1 MFLTWTMPLG
11 SLSIVPL
18 DMGVLWGQ
26 KLAKSRGLYLLD
38 SVSEDHLPSVRST
51 IPGMARLQ

>member
-18 DMGVLWGQ
+18 DMGVQQ
-26 KLAKSRGLYLLD
+26 KLAKSRALHFLD
-38 SVSEDHLPSVRST
+38 SVSEDHLLSVRSI
-51 IPGMARLQ
+51 IPAMARLH